1 MEYTNWSDLEN
12 AIVRKIGVATMD
24 AQQQALV
31 RLSEYLDRFYD
42 TREPKEYIRTGHL
55 GSSASAE
62 PFQWTPTG
70 GIGIVFMDMDIP
82 YATGTYDTPTVFNEA
97 EIHGSGI
104 IGNPQF
110 WGDTM
115 NDVLNEIIPN
125 AFGKYFNKK

>member
-1 MEYTNWSDLEN
+1 MIYKDWKSLED
-12 AIVRKIGVATMD
+12 AIVRNIGVATMET
-24 AQQQALV
+24 QNTTLI

-42 TREPKEYIRTGHL
+42 TREPKVYVRTGHL
-55 GSSASAE
+55 GSSASAD

-70 GIGIVFMDMDIP
+70 GVGRVYMDMSIP
-82 YATGTYDTPTVFNEA
+82 YTTGTYDTETVFKEA

-125 AFGKYFNKK
+125 TFGKYFRKK